1 MKFILKAFAIVYR
14 MYEDR
19 GASIPYFRTIITILL
34 ILFLHT
40 VHIGLLVNLPSR
52 WIFPWMDNRGR
63 VIQWAFGILYFGAIT
78 LFLVVLCQKRNL
90 EKIEVTQRQIE
101 RASKVIPYYL
111 AFCILLLTALL
122 IKSGIEKGTIEI

>member
-34 ILFLHT
+34 ILLLHT
-40 VHIGLLVNLPSR
+40 VHIGLLFNLPSR
-52 WIFPWMDNRGR
+52 WIFPWMDVRGR
-63 VIQWAFGILYFGAIT
+63 FIQWAFGIFYFGSVT
-78 LFLVVLCQKRNL
+78 LVFVVLFQKRSL
-90 EKIEVTQRQIE
+90 EKIEVTQMQIE
-101 RASKVIPYYL
+101 RANNIIPYYL